1 VIGGTARLIG
11 RRDPRRRER
20 ARQVG
25 ERNQE
30 RTVNIFDSS
39 HIPAATRRTI
49 AKGMAAA
56 VAVAALAGCG
66 GGGGTTASAPAPAS
80 PPDSRSSIMISNFKF
95 SPATETVRRGARIEV
110 SNSDTAP
117 HTVTADDGSSFDS
130 GTLQPGGS
138 TTINVA
144 RTGRFPYH
152 CTIHPFMKGVLV
164 VK

>member
-1 VIGGTARLIG
+1 MS
-11 RRDPRRRER
+11 
-20 ARQVG
+20 
-25 ERNQE
+25 
-30 RTVNIFDSS
+30 IFDSS
-39 HIPAATRRTI
+39 HIPPATRRTI
-49 AKGMAAA
+49 AKVMAPAA
-56 VAVAALAGCG
+56 VVAALAGCG
-66 GGGGTTASAPAPAS
+66 GGGGATASAPTPAS
-80 PPDSRSSIMISNFKF
+80 TPGSGSGSSIAISNFKF

-110 SNSDTAP
+110 SNGDTAP

-138 TTINVA
+138 TTISVA